1 MVIPARPRKARDKAK
16 VEVGVL
22 VAQRWILARLRN
34 RTFFSLGALNTAI
47 GELLVELNRRPMQ
60 QLGASRRELFERLDR
75 PALQPL
81 PAGRYEAAEWKICR
95 ANIDY
100 HVDVD
105 SHLYSVPYQLR
116 GEGLEARY
124 TANIVEI
131 YFKNR
136 RVASHRRRYDRQPS
150 TLPEHMPSAH
160 RAHAEW
166 TPSRL
171 IGWAQQAGPDTGRL
185 VAGILDRRPHPEQ
198 GYRACLGLMRLGRQY
213 GTDRLEA
220 ASARALRLNSY
231 SYRTVKNIL
240 ASAQDRLPFQDTEI
254 DPTPHH
260 ANIRGAAYYTN
271 PEEDLFHAH

>member
-1 MVIPARPRKARDKAK
+1 M
-16 VEVGVL
+16 
-22 VAQRWILARLRN
+22 
-34 RTFFSLGALNTAI
+34 
-47 GELLVELNRRPMQ
+47 
-60 QLGASRRELFERLDR
+60 
-75 PALQPL
+75 
-81 PAGRYEAAEWKICR
+81 
-95 ANIDY
+95 
-100 HVDVD
+100 
-105 SHLYSVPYQLR
+105 R

-124 TANIVEI
+124 TAAIVEI

-136 RVASHRRRYDRQPS
+136 RLASHRRRYDRQPS